1 MTQCGDAAKHSGTP
15 GSGAIGLGVH
25 VLLNYF
31 PEVEPMKKILIRLPA
46 EWLEE
51 IDTLRGDKNRNEFI
65 RELIRTKIGPKKFP
79 PPQGRGR
86 PPASG

>member
-1 MTQCGDAAKHSGTP
+1 M
-15 GSGAIGLGVH
+15 H

-51 IDTLRGDKNRNEFI
+51 IQ
-65 RELIRTKIGPKKFP
+65 KIEGY
-79 PPQGRGR
+79 
-86 PPASG
+86 ASWWTPRFGMRARRA

>member
-1 MTQCGDAAKHSGTP
+1 
-15 GSGAIGLGVH
+15 
-25 VLLNYF
+25 
-31 PEVEPMKKILIRLPA
+31 MKKILIRLPA

-65 RELIRTKIGPKKFP
+65 RELIRTKIGPKQSP